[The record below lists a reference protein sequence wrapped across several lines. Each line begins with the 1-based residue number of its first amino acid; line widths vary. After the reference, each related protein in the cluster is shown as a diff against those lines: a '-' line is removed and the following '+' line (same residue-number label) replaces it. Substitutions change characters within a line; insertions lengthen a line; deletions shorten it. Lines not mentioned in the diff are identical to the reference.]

1 MSIDQLKSYGVRQ
14 MTQLETDVDR
24 FREEIVIKGF
34 TVVPDVVPESEL
46 EEARNRIDAVYAA
59 QAKEIGG
66 EDNLRKIND
75 ALVGRCLMA
84 YDDYFLSFATNPK
97 IHAVVGSL
105 LGEYFTILQQNAV
118 INAPSDKHFQTSW
131 HRDLAYQHFVSSRP
145 LALSALFCI
154 DNFSEATGGTYML
167 PGSHKIEPF
176 PSSEFIAGNE
186 QTVNAKAGCALVFDS
201 MVYHRGGNNRSKG
214 LRRGVNHLFG
224 LPFIKQQISFPRS
237 LGGKYR
243 REPSLSRFL
252 GYDTE
257 AAESVLQWRTNR
269 LERLSDP
276 FA

>member
-1 MSIDQLKSYGVRQ
+1 MSADQLKSYGVRN
-14 MTQLETDVDR
+14 MTQLESDVDR
-24 FREEIVIKGF
+24 FREEIAIKGF

-46 EEARNRIDAVYAA
+46 EEARKRIDTVYAA
-59 QAKEIGG
+59 QASEVGG
-66 EDNLRKIND
+66 EENLRKIND

-84 YDDYFLSFATNPK
+84 YDDYFLGFATNKK

-105 LGEYFTILQQNAV
+105 LGDYFTILQQNAV
-118 INAPSDKHFQTSW
+118 INAPSDKHYQTAW
-131 HRDLAYQHFVSSRP
+131 HRDLAYQHFVSSKP

-154 DNFSEATGGTYML
+154 DDFSEVTGGTYML
-167 PGSHKIEPF
+167 PGSHKSEPF
-176 PSSEFIAGNE
+176 PSSDFIAAHE
-186 QTVNAKAGCALVFDS
+186 LTVNAKAGCALVFDS
-201 MVYHRGGNNRSKG
+201 MIYHRGGINRSKG

-243 REPSLSRFL
+243 DDPSLSRFL

-269 LERLSDP
+269 LEAAR
-276 FA
+276 